1 MSPCLAIFFPLSK
14 AVCAPST
21 MGNMPLH
28 SGQNT
33 ISPTRAT
40 GMPIHVRVP
49 EAVMTFPP
57 CVVISP
63 RRMISLPSM
72 LCAIRLLAGS
82 PAAVRRTGRGCRF
95 NVSQGVLPCARCRP
109 PQPVLPLRL
118 AMHGLHSFPYFPG
131 PALFLAV
138 VHHIPRVEVHLAV
151 AAVVQVVQYGQQA
164 GLKGPVAKMYRGL
177 D

>member
-63 RRMISLPSM
+63 RGMISLPSM

-82 PAAVRRTGRGCRF
+82 PAAVRRAGRGMPFQR
-95 NVSQGVLPCARCRP
+95 LARRLALRTLVA

-164 GLKGPVAKMYRGL
+164 GLKGPVAEVHRGL

>member
-63 RRMISLPSM
+63 RRMISLPSI

-82 PAAVRRTGRGCRF
+82 PAAVRRTGRGMPFQRLARRLALRTLVAPPARPAVMACCAWPALF
-95 NVSQGVLPCARCRP
+95 PVLPWPSPVPCSSPPYRAGRSSSRGSRCRP
-109 PQPVLPLRL
+109 GR
-118 AMHGLHSFPYFPG
+118 S
-131 PALFLAV
+131 
-138 VHHIPRVEVHLAV
+138 IRS
-151 AAVVQVVQYGQQA
+151 A
-164 GLKGPVAKMYRGL
+164 GRSQRPSSRGAQRA
-177 D
+177 